1 MNILV
6 LGGTRF
12 FGLHIVRSLLKRGHE
27 VTIATRGN
35 KEDEFG
41 SSVKRIYVDHLNAQ
55 AMKQTFANHHY
66 DVVYDNICYCSNDMK
81 AVLEAVSCDRFV
93 FMSTT
98 AVYDLHMNTVEEDY
112 KPEEKELIWCDR
124 EAFSYGEVKRL
135 AECALRKRYGQ
146 QNAVSVRYPF
156 VIGKDDYTER
166 LKFYVEHVIQEIPMN
181 VDNLDN
187 QMSFISASEAG
198 DFLAYLADQEYTG
211 AINGCNEGTI
221 SLQEI
226 ICYVEDKT
234 GKKAQYSLT
243 GDEAPYNGTPEYSID
258 TKKAKSLVY
267 SFSNLKDWI
276 YELIDFYID
285 TDVFR

>member
-12 FGLHIVRSLLKRGHE
+12 FGIHIIKSLLKRGHK
-27 VTIATRGN
+27 VTVATRGN
-35 KEDEFG
+35 KVEEFG
-41 SSVKRIYVDHLNAQ
+41 ASVNRIHVDRLDAR
-55 AMKQTFANHHY
+55 AMKRAFINQHY
-66 DVVYDNICYCSNDMK
+66 DVVYDNICYCSNDLK
-81 AVLEAVSCDRFV
+81 AVLEAVSCDRFIL
-93 FMSTT
+93 MSTT
-98 AVYDLHMNTVEEDY
+98 AVYELHNHTVEEDF

-124 EAFSYGEVKRL
+124 DAFPYGEVKRL
-135 AECALRKRYGQ
+135 AECALRKGYVQ
-146 QNAVSVRYPF
+146 QKAVAVRYPY

-166 LKFYVEHVIQEIPMN
+166 LKFYIEHVMQEIPMN
-181 VDNLDN
+181 VDNLNN
-187 QMSFISASEAG
+187 QMSFIGSCEAG

-221 SLQEI
+221 SLHEI
-226 ICYVEDKT
+226 INYVEEKT

-258 TKKAKSLVY
+258 THKARGLGY
-267 SFSNLKDWI
+267 SFTDVKDWI

-285 TDVFR
+285 TSNE

>member
-12 FGLHIVRSLLKRGHE
+12 FGLHIVRSLLKRGHK
-27 VTIATRGN
+27 VTVATRGN

-41 SSVKRIYVDHLNAQ
+41 TSVNRIHVDHLNAQ
-55 AMKQTFANHHY
+55 DMKQTFENHHY
-66 DVVYDNICYCSNDMK
+66 DVVYDNICYCSNDLR
-81 AVLEAVSCDRFV
+81 AVLEAVSCDRFIL
-93 FMSTT
+93 MSTT
-98 AVYDLHMNTVEEDY
+98 AVYDLHNCTIEEDY

-124 EAFSYGEVKRL
+124 EAFPYGEVKRL
-135 AECALRKRYGQ
+135 AECVLRKQYGQ
-146 QNAVSVRYPF
+146 QNAVAVRYPF

-166 LKFYVEHVIQEIPMN
+166 LKFYVEHVMKEIPMN

-187 QMSFISASEAG
+187 QMSFISSYEAG

-221 SLQEI
+221 SLHEI
-226 ICYVEDKT
+226 ISYVEDKT
-234 GKKAQYSLT
+234 GKKAQYSFE

-258 TKKAKSLVY
+258 TQKARNSGY
-267 SFSNLKDWI
+267 TFTNLKDWI
-276 YELIDFYID
+276 YELIDFYMED
-285 TDVFR
+285 LNK

>member
-12 FGLHIVRSLLKRGHE
+12 FGLHIVKSLLKRGHE

-41 SSVKRIYVDHLNAQ
+41 SSVKRIHVDHLNEEE
-55 AMKQTFANHHY
+55 MKSTFSNHHY

-98 AVYDLHMNTVEEDY
+98 AVYELHWDTVEEDF

-124 EAFSYGEVKRL
+124 QAYAYGEVKRL
-135 AECALRKRYGQ
+135 AECALRKQYEKQ
-146 QNAVSVRYPF
+146 AAVSVRYPF

-166 LKFYVEHVIQEIPMN
+166 LKFYVVHVMKEIPMN
-181 VDNLDN
+181 IDNLDN
-187 QMSFISASEAG
+187 QMSFISSREAG

-211 AINGCNEGTI
+211 AINGCNGGTI
-221 SLQEI
+221 SLREI
-226 ICYVEDKT
+226 ITYVEDKT
-234 GKKAQYSLT
+234 GKKARYSLE
-243 GDEAPYNGTPEYSID
+243 GEEAPYNGTPEYSINTD
-258 TKKAKSLVY
+258 KA
-267 SFSNLKDWI
+267 
-276 YELIDFYID
+276 
-285 TDVFR
+285 R